1 MNADFERKMVNH
13 GFHGFSRMKT
23 QQPDSK
29 TVARGLIIPE
39 KWRCSDLDL
48 PNPWPSVQS
57 VVNNSLDSAASPL
70 GSSPEFIPAFFDLV
84 EQNDGI

>member
-1 MNADFERKMVNH
+1 MNADLERKMVNH

-29 TVARGLIIPE
+29 TVARGLNVPE
-39 KWRCSDLDL
+39 KSGCSDLDL

-57 VVNNSLDSAASPL
+57 VVKDSSGLAASPL
-70 GSSPEFIPAFFDLV
+70 GSSPELIHAFLASV
-84 EQNDGI
+84 EGNHGI